1 MSKEKFVWKTLRSL
15 TKRFVYKVTVIE
27 EANNVKYMRLE
38 ELIGLLRT
46 FEMNFEEEKTEKKN
60 KGIALQ
66 TKI

>member
-66 TKI
+66 TEI